1 MQYKQYK
8 TEASKN
14 KDIKECKLKRASN
27 VLIRK
32 AEPDDAISVYDVAV
46 SVGKARKEPYDG
58 FLMDNYNS
66 DPEYFI
72 NKFKENIETL
82 EFCYIAELRGKILGF
97 LIGYT
102 KEEWLKLIPKWVEE
116 INWKYNFDME
126 KTENFI
132 LTDKIA
138 IMSGFTGCGIGSKMY
153 NKYMRDLEKAGIKDI
168 FSETLIDPT
177 PNFASLSF
185 RKKQAFK
192 LAGTR
197 YEEYQG
203 TVYTDLIYYKPVTVK
218 HKKHTPKKDIDA
230 QVSSL

>member
-8 TEASKN
+8 TEVSKN

-27 VLIRK
+27 ILIRK
-32 AEPDDAISVYDVAV
+32 AEPDDAISIYDVAV

-72 NKFKENIETL
+72 NKFKICTETL
-82 EFCYIAELRGKILGF
+82 QFCYVAELRGKILGF

-102 KEEWLKLIPKWVEE
+102 KEEWLKVVPNWISE
-116 INWKYNFDME
+116 INWKINFDMS
-126 KTENFI
+126 KTEKFV

-153 NKYMRDLEKAGIKDI
+153 NKYMRDLDKAGIQDI
-168 FSETLIDPT
+168 FSETLIDPI

-185 RKKQAFK
+185 RKKQSFK

-197 YEEYQG
+197 YEDYHG
-203 TVYTDLIYYKPVTVK
+203 TFYTDLIYYKPVTVK
-218 HKKHTPKKDIDA
+218 SHKKHTSNKKLETIA
-230 QVSSL
+230 Q